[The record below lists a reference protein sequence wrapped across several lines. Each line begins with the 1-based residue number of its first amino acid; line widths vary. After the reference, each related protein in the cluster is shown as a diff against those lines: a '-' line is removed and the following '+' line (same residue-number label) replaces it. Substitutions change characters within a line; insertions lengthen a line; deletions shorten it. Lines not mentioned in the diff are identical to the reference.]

1 MHKLFATFLY
11 SALAY
16 AALAG
21 TWAVASPLAS
31 IPDEPAHMIRA
42 AAVVRAQI
50 VTDPWPQFP
59 AFGGV
64 VVPEYVANTSQ
75 LTCFAFQP
83 DVTPDCA
90 PVAAVD
96 DSRTAPTLIGTSAA
110 LNSPLYYYLVG
121 WPTFFLS
128 GEPALF
134 AMRFVNAAIFG
145 ALMGLAFS
153 QLRRLRFTG
162 RWSTIAFLAAS
173 TPMLTYLSGSVN
185 PNAVEAAGA
194 LAFYLL
200 LLSSLTKPPRGAWR
214 LMSPAVIAVVA
225 LIVVNTRSIGF
236 LWIALAILVAIT
248 QTGWHPFLAALRSR
262 WMQSVL
268 GLGAVAV
275 GGSLAWFFFLPEYDQ
290 SIIPTNPT
298 TPLSAFLR
306 ATFGVFQYGDG
317 LIGSFGWLDTP
328 APTFMAIAFAAAGL
342 GLLLFSSVTTAGL
355 DRWVPL
361 FFVSLTVIVPA
372 AVQTAIAEEL
382 GYIWQGRY
390 LLAMY
395 ICAVVA
401 AGMSLDRAQLAST
414 AVQGRD
420 RLRTLTPT
428 IAVILVAAHVVG
440 FVHVLKR
447 YVVGADGT
455 YTQMLVAPDWQPPG
469 GWIALTLLL
478 LTILTAAAYASVC
491 TSGVPP
497 VIGRSRAASIGAP
510 GR

>member
-11 SALAY
+11 ATLAYVALA
-16 AALAG
+16 A

-50 VTDPWPQFP
+50 VTEPWPQFP

-75 LTCFAFQP
+75 LTCFAFKP

-90 PVAAVD
+90 PVGAVD
-96 DSRTAPTLIGTSAA
+96 DARVSPTLIGTSAA
-110 LNSPLYYYLVG
+110 LNSPVYYYLVG
-121 WPTFFLS
+121 WPTFVLS

-134 AMRFVNAAIFG
+134 AMRFLNAAIFG
-145 ALMGLAFS
+145 ALMGLALS
-153 QLRRLRFTG
+153 QLRRIRSTG
-162 RWSTIAFLAAS
+162 RWSTIAFIAAS
-173 TPMLTYLSGSVN
+173 TPMLAFLSGSVN
-185 PNAVEAAGA
+185 PNAVEAAGT

-200 LLSSLTKPPRGAWR
+200 VLASLTEPPRGTWR
-214 LMSPAVIAVVA
+214 LLSPAVIAAVA

-248 QTGWHPFLAALRSR
+248 QTGWRPFLASLRSR
-262 WMQSVL
+262 WMRAVL
-268 GLGAVAV
+268 ALGAVAI
-275 GGSLAWFFFLPEYDQ
+275 GGSLAWFLFLPEYDQ

-328 APTFMAIAFAAAGL
+328 APTFMAISFAAAGL
-342 GLLLFSSVTTAGL
+342 GLLLFSSVIAAGL

-361 FFVSLTVIVPA
+361 FFASLTVIVPA

-401 AGMSLDRAQLAST
+401 AGISLDRAQMAAT
-414 AVQGRD
+414 PAQDRD
-420 RLRTLTPT
+420 RLRSLTPT
-428 IAVILVAAHVVG
+428 IAVILIAAHVVG

-447 YVVGADGT
+447 YVVGADAT

-469 GWIALTLLL
+469 GWIAVTLVL
-478 LTILTAAAYASVC
+478 LTIMSVATFFALRTGETVPLTARSRSASV
-491 TSGVPP
+491 V
-497 VIGRSRAASIGAP
+497 AP
-510 GR
+510 AR